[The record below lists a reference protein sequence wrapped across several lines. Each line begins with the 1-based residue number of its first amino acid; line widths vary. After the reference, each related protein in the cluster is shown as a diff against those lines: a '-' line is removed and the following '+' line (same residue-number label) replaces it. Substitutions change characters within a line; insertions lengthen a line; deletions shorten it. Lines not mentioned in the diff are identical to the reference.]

1 MGVAKRCI
9 TKSFIHTG
17 PRGPRVQRWLL
28 ARPPE
33 WSPFS
38 EPQRLS
44 QWRIAACHEIGT
56 QVRWLGCVTWPLGGA
71 RVTRDRPTCPL
82 IPAPLQAATPTKDSS
97 QRFYLALCG
106 CTANFCASNTDVR
119 ILKYQVRAS
128 VCGFSPDLRL
138 HLLPRIGAVL
148 IHHQILVRDSHWILM
163 SWMSD
168 NKQEQRCSGLSKSND
183 AIDGKLQNMYS
194 RSICRT
200 TYGCND
206 IVNQFNM
213 VLM

>member
-1 MGVAKRCI
+1 MGLPNAASSSR
-9 TKSFIHTG
+9 SFIPAPGG
-17 PRGPRVQRWLL
+17 PEYSVALL

-56 QVRWLGCVTWPLGGA
+56 QVRWLDCVTWPLGGA
-71 RVTRDRPTCPL
+71 RVTRDRPTCPSL
-82 IPAPLQAATPTKDSS
+82 PAPLQAATPTKDSS

-138 HLLPRIGAVL
+138 HLLRRIGAVL
-148 IHHQILVRDSHWILM
+148 IHHPILVRDSHWIVM
-163 SWMSD
+163 SWKSD
-168 NKQEQRCSGLSKSND
+168 KKQQRRCSDLSTLND
-183 AIDGKLQNMYS
+183 A
-194 RSICRT
+194 

-206 IVNQFNM
+206 IINQFSM